1 MALHVCENINEDLF
15 VIINKL
21 FSTKYPIDIFDLTN
35 WSKLIILLPCFQ
47 RFSLFSKVYLKSK
60 LWVVKL
66 LKLNIEKSWFY
77 HQTDWSGPNLHIR
90 FMKNCIHTSLLGS
103 LAVHLQLAKCVTQ
116 LKRRCKS
123 HFCICLLH
131 FINTRAAPLWEN
143 KQINKFPIDAN
154 FISLWELMQWG
165 WDFRKQSMYVAFKV
179 LFCTCNFIFCNAKSC
194 FGRYMTLKVFL
205 KTCKVHVQ

>member
-66 LKLNIEKSWFY
+66 LKLNIEKSWFDY
-77 HQTDWSGPNLHIR
+77 QTQS
-90 FMKNCIHTSLLGS
+90 
-103 LAVHLQLAKCVTQ
+103 AVIWQYIMCCPK
-116 LKRRCKS
+116 
-123 HFCICLLH
+123 FCP
-131 FINTRAAPLWEN
+131 A
-143 KQINKFPIDAN
+143 QI
-154 FISLWELMQWG
+154 FISVLW
-165 WDFRKQSMYVAFKV
+165 
-179 LFCTCNFIFCNAKSC
+179 
-194 FGRYMTLKVFL
+194 
-205 KTCKVHVQ
+205 KTESKLLSIGLGCDLTHVMKPFTME

>member
-66 LKLNIEKSWFY
+66 LKLNIEKSWFDY
-77 HQTDWSGPNLHIR
+77 QTQN
-90 FMKNCIHTSLLGS
+90 
-103 LAVHLQLAKCVTQ
+103 AVIWQYNAGDLC
-116 LKRRCKS
+116 
-123 HFCICLLH
+123 
-131 FINTRAAPLWEN
+131 AA
-143 KQINKFPIDAN
+143 QI
-154 FISLWELMQWG
+154 
-165 WDFRKQSMYVAFKV
+165 
-179 LFCTCNFIFCNAKSC
+179 
-194 FGRYMTLKVFL
+194 
-205 KTCKVHVQ
+205 